1 MFNKYAME
9 IKKLKSFNKN
19 DILNE
24 KFLLESKDKM
34 KFYYAPHNEI
44 INKKAKIFI
53 VGITPGWTQTDIA
66 SVSYTHLT
74 LPTILLV

>member
-34 KFYYAPHNEI
+34 KIYYAPHNEI

-53 VGITPGWTQTDIA
+53 FFFQSG
-66 SVSYTHLT
+66 SC
-74 LPTILLV
+74 LV